1 MALCTLFGRPGLTAN
16 LGNFLKPPKDPRRA
30 MRVRIFT
37 FEANLNVIKKSAN
50 AVEEFIEVGIEHK

>member
-1 MALCTLFGRPGLTAN
+1 
-16 LGNFLKPPKDPRRA
+16 

-50 AVEEFIEVGIEHK
+50 AVEEFIEVGIEHN